1 MSDLFNIS
9 LIKGEPFTSTVTASL
24 CATGQ
29 FNLSGYNIVGGI
41 KYRYSESDL
50 VAFDVEVN
58 SIPSGIFTIN
68 LTSGQT
74 NNLPVN
80 ECIYYLKAW
89 PSGQGSIVDLLNG
102 YARIYP
108 L

>member
-29 FNLSGYNIVGGI
+29 FNLSGYGVVGGI
-41 KYRYSESDL
+41 KYYYSSGNL
-50 VAFDVEVN
+50 VDFDVEIN
-58 SIPSGIFTIN
+58 SFISGIFTIN

-74 NNLPVN
+74 NSLPVT

-102 YARIYP
+102 YAQIYP

>member
-1 MSDLFNIS
+1 MSDLFDIS
-9 LIKGEPFTSTVTASL
+9 LIKGEPFTTTVTASL
-24 CATGQ
+24 CTTGN
-29 FNLSGYNIVGGI
+29 FNLSGYGVVGGI
-41 KYRYSESDL
+41 KYRYPEPNL
-50 VAFDVEVN
+50 VDFDVEIN
-58 SIPSGIFTIN
+58 SLVSGIFTIN

-74 NNLPVN
+74 NTLPIT